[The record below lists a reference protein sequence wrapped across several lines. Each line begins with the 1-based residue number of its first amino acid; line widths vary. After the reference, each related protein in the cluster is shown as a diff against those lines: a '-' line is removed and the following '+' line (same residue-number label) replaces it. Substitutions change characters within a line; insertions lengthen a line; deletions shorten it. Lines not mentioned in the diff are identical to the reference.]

1 MKPKTI
7 RSKKIHRIHIVTNN
21 DVPFNGTTLSQGV
34 YFKHKTT
41 IDWSIESR
49 SNTNTDITVNESK
62 AKTVD
67 MIMDPV
73 WNKIRETAIEAF
85 TKTLDTQIERTLKR
99 IRRECTDIQQS
110 VVEYCSD
117 EIENS
122 NVIEI

>member
-49 SNTNTDITVNESK
+49 PNSRPNSESK
-62 AKTVD
+62 AITVD

-85 TKTLDTQIERTLKR
+85 KKTLDTQIERTLKR
-99 IRRECTDIQQS
+99 IRRECNDLQQS